1 MLPSFSSISIFSFSP
16 VKGVRRAVTTPQ
28 SVLDMMDLKGP
39 EYREQV
45 ELLTKMTRQPDA
57 QLRLKFGLMA
67 IDQAPSQEM
76 AGMVPLEMM
85 ILQSARE
92 TIIWTQIQPAPAAN
106 FVLLDWPSTDA
117 NLYETR
123 LFVVGSDSA
132 MSIESLPYFYDARRE
147 EAVQAGR
154 IVMPVISDAAWGTQR
169 PA

>member
-1 MLPSFSSISIFSFSP
+1 MLPRFRSISIFSFSP
-16 VKGVRRAVTTPQ
+16 VKGVRRAATTPQ
-28 SVLDMMDLKGP
+28 SVLDVMDMRGP

-45 ELLTKMTRQPDA
+45 EVLTKMTRQPDA

-67 IDQAPSQEM
+67 IDQAPSPDL

-92 TIIWTQIQPAPAAN
+92 SATWTQIQPAPAAN

-123 LFVVGSDSA
+123 LFVVGSDAA
-132 MSIESLPYFYDARRE
+132 MSIESLPYFYETRRE
-147 EAVQAGR
+147 EAAQAGR
-154 IVMPVISDAAWGTQR
+154 IIMPVISEAAWGTQS